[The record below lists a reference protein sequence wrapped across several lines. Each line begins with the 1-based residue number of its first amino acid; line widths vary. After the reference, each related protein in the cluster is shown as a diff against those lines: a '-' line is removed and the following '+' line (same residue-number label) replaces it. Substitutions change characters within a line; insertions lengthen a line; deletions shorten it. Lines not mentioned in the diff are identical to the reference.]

1 MQDSKKSPK
10 GAARVNPNGVGAK
23 RAIKPGVN
31 AWSSI
36 THRVLNYHPSSYP
49 AEGIMS
55 YDVIFVAIKAG

>member
-36 THRVLNYHPSSYP
+36 THRILNYHPSSYP
-49 AEGIMS
+49 A
-55 YDVIFVAIKAG
+55 